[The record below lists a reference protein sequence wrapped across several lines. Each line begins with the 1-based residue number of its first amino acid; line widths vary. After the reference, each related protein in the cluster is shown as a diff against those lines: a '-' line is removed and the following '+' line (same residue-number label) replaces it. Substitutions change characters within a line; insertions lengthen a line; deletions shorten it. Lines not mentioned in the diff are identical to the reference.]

1 LKVWKLYKLNI
12 LVAYPYAN
20 PKMLSILYENRDKI
34 RFVLDS
40 GAFTAWKAGKPIS
53 LDDYCR
59 FIEKIPF
66 EPWRYFTLDIIGDPI
81 GTLKNY
87 EIMLQRGFK
96 PVPIFTRGDDLSI
109 IDEYYKTSDVVGIGG
124 LVGTNNNTGY
134 VKGIMPYI
142 GDRKVHWLG
151 FTRLN
156 FIAHYRPYMCDSSS
170 VASSSRY
177 GEISIWSGNK
187 WFRVSKK
194 TKMDSQLSYLLKNE
208 YNIDVTRLFSKRSW
222 VNSGGN
228 IDIDM
233 HTYLNFLSYVRYQY
247 NVISNYGSQYFLA
260 LNTSWAATFSL
271 KALEYW
277 ISRGLIK

>member
-1 LKVWKLYKLNI
+1 
-12 LVAYPYAN
+12 
-20 PKMLSILYENRDKI
+20 MLSILYENRDKI

-59 FIEKIPF
+59 FIEKLPF

-87 EIMLQRGFK
+87 DIMRQRGFK

-142 GDRKVHWLG
+142 GERKVHWLG
-151 FTRLN
+151 FTRLD
-156 FIAHYRPYMCDSSS
+156 FIAHYQPYMCDSSS

-177 GEISIWSGNK
+177 GEISVWSGKK
-187 WFRVSKK
+187 WYRLSKK
-194 TKMDSQLSYLLKNE
+194 TKIDSQLSYLLKND
-208 YNIDVTRLFSKRSW
+208 YNIDVMRLFSKRSW
-222 VNSGGN
+222 VNSGEN
-228 IDIDM
+228 INNDM
-233 HTYLNFLSYVRYQY
+233 HTYINFLSYVRYQY
-247 NVISNYGSQYFLA
+247 NVINQYGSQYFLA

-277 ISRGLIK
+277 QSRGLIK